1 MLQIINLRFFYLFIR
16 IMLAEGF
23 DTVYYIIY
31 ICYIFVIIVLFHV
44 VVCCRL
50 LFVLL
55 LLLFEISF
63 LVLFQRGRYV
73 TESAAEKKKIFDFR
87 G

>member
-1 MLQIINLRFFYLFIR
+1 
-16 IMLAEGF
+16 MLAEGF

-31 ICYIFVIIVLFHV
+31 ICYIFVIIVLFY

-55 LLLFEISF
+55 FEISPF
-63 LVLFQRGRYV
+63 VLFQRGRYV
-73 TESAAEKKKIFDFR
+73 TESASERKKKIF
-87 G
+87 